1 MRAGLRR
8 VLATL
13 AGLLL
18 ALGFVL
24 GVATPAHAAG
34 DTYDRFDVDYTV
46 TADGLLRV
54 TETIEL
60 RFGPNSGRHGYERY
74 LVTREPFDDDQDMSY
89 EVTNIQVA
97 SLCMKPNQVRLIPN
111 ASFQP
116 NWFAADADGN
126 EFAISSG
133 ISWASSNAGV
143 VAVNGSG
150 VFSSTGNLGEATVS
164 AAWRSIQSDFP
175 ST

>member
-97 SLCMKPNQVRLIPN
+97 SPSAVSTAWQVSNYSNTERESVMRIRIGDANRTIRTPTATYVLSYDVRGALRTP
-111 ASFQP
+111 QP
-116 NWFAADADGN
+116 
-126 EFAISSG
+126 
-133 ISWASSNAGV
+133 
-143 VAVNGSG
+143 
-150 VFSSTGNLGEATVS
+150 S
-164 AAWRSIQSDFP
+164 APRP
-175 ST
+175 